1 MTVAVI
7 GGKLQGV
14 EAVYLSGKA
23 GYRTVLVDKNP
34 MNPARHMCDTY
45 IAGDVCKDRD
55 WLDAIA
61 DVDLLLP
68 TLEAEPALS
77 SIRRSAESRGIPVAF
92 DFASYELTSSKLMSN
107 RLFNSL
113 NLPYPRPWPHSRF
126 PVIVKPDRSSGSRG
140 IRVVEDAQS
149 LEQTICSEK
158 MAEQYVVQEFVK
170 GNCYSLEVIGAPDRY
185 RTFQVTDL
193 HFDESLDCKRV
204 SAPTDLE
211 EPLVAELRRMT
222 VSIAEALKLR
232 GIMDVE
238 VIRDAGVLKLLEID
252 ARLPSQTPMAVF
264 WSSGINLVEQLVS
277 LRESSDRASNAGSP
291 GCGKC
296 EAVLLEHVR
305 VHGNRMEVLGEHVMG
320 GGGPLVVQPG
330 FFGAKEAITNY
341 PGVESRWAAT
351 IINTGPSLSDAWSC
365 RNTVIERI
373 MRDHGIE
380 QFTDGEYGR

>member
-61 DVDLLLP
+61 DVDLVLP

-107 RLFNSL
+107 RLLESL
-113 NLPYPRPWPHSRF
+113 NLPYPRPWPQARF
-126 PVIVKPDRSSGSRG
+126 PVIVKP
-140 IRVVEDAQS
+140 E
-149 LEQTICSEK
+149 
-158 MAEQYVVQEFVK
+158 VQEFVK

-193 HFDESLDCKRV
+193 HFDESMDCKRV

-222 VSIAEALKLR
+222 VSIAEALELR

-277 LRESSDRASNAGSP
+277 LQESSDRASNAGSP

-320 GGGPLVVQPG
+320 DVGPLVVQPG

-380 QFTDGEYGR
+380 QFTDGEYRA